1 MPKPATLQ
9 DYSDFLANYLPDK
22 ATPIIADFL
31 FKNKISLKTT
41 RSRATKLGDYA
52 SPSPLKG
59 HGHRITINGD
69 LDKNTFLWVMLH
81 EIAHYQVFI
90 IHQRRMK
97 PHGDEFQKTF
107 ADNLRFFNERHCFP
121 AETEELIRNYY
132 SLLPLKNSVEQKIVR
147 QFKELAGN
155 DDEKSQNK
163 RLAELPE
170 GACFLLRE
178 RIFKKLEDR
187 RTRCKCLCLNN
198 NRMYLV
204 SLEADV
210 RPIDI
215 EKMK

>member
-41 RSRATKLGDYA
+41 RRRATKLGDYA
-52 SPSPLKG
+52 APNPLKG
-59 HGHRITINGD
+59 LGHRITINHN

-90 IHQRRMK
+90 KYNRSVK
-97 PHGDEFQKTF
+97 PHGDEFQAALAK
-107 ADNLRFFNERHCFP
+107 NLRFFNERHCFP
-121 AETEELIRNYY
+121 AETEELIHKYY
-132 SLLPLKNSVEQKIVR
+132 SLLPLKKSVEQKIER
-147 QFKELAGN
+147 EFKDLAGI
-155 DDEKSQNK
+155 DVEERQNK
-163 RLAELPE
+163 RLADLPE
-170 GACFLLRE
+170 GACFLLRK
-178 RIFKKLEDR
+178 RIFKKLEKR

-198 NRMYLV
+198 NRLYLV

-210 RPIDI
+210 QPIDI